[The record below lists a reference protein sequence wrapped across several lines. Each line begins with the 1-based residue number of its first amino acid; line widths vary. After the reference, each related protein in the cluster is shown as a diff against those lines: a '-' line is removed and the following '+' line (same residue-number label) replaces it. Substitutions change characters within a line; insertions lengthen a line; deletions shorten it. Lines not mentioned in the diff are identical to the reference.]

1 MSRETGKGGIGS
13 AVVVV
18 AAVAALAVIVF
29 RFNKSA
35 ERARL
40 EREAEKEQQLLHE
53 RMLREERERKEAEL
67 EAQERELR
75 RKRLEREEEQLRILA
90 DRKKRDA
97 GRKNGESGFGAD
109 CADAHR
115 AALALFA
122 VPARFSQELPK
133 GAKKDEFF
141 CIFGSYR
148 DDRLVYKVENR
159 PGAEMKVIG
168 ISPSAAPSECDAA
181 AFKSRM
187 RKEPFAAA
195 IDGGVWIY
203 GVPFPSGKAFPVPP
217 RGRDFSLYDAVFGET
232 FVAALVVAGVQP
244 PEIQFDCQLR
254 QTDGDGKPFFIGKTG
269 FDRPLER
276 QRMESAVLDILK
288 KLQAK
293 QLRASDEKAARI
305 KREFERKK
313 KALGKPYAP
322 KYVLYDGTCDDMIFK
337 QSDGAKEVP
346 KMVPRVFKFKSYTL
360 DFILAN
366 PSIIA
371 PAERRWRELH
381 HKAVEEEKKARKSKA
396 AFAKKLARLEAEM
409 KSELAKAASTID
421 LSSDENVDAEL
432 AKRELLITEIS
443 TPR

>member
-18 AAVAALAVIVF
+18 AAVAALAVVVF

-53 RMLREERERKEAEL
+53 RMLREEQERKEAEL

-97 GRKNGESGFGAD
+97 GRKNGESGSGAD

-203 GVPFPSGKAFPVPP
+203 GVPSPSGKAFPVPP

-254 QTDGDGKPFFIGKTG
+254 QMDGDGKPFFIGKTG

-322 KYVLYDGTCDDMIFK
+322 KYVLYNGDMILNQLGGVTK
-337 QSDGAKEVP
+337 
-346 KMVPRVFKFKSYTL
+346 VPRVFNFKGTSTSGFVKTSTM
-360 DFILAN
+360 DA
-366 PSIIA
+366 
-371 PAERRWRELH
+371 AERRWRELH

-432 AKRELLITEIS
+432 AKLELLITETS
-443 TPR
+443 TLQ